1 MGEGLMGHV
10 LVMIRNT
17 LFRKKDPTT
26 PQHISIWAVYP
37 PYVQHQRPPQPY
49 FTSLHGTHTTSG
61 KVETF
66 SPRTYRRRPRSRPG
80 AQRPSSTSASSAA
93 FAASNW
99 WVVYPWKIGADSRVI
114 LPHSASC
121 GWMLRLPRAGGSCEW
136 KFTCVP
142 ACARPPGVGGD
153 QDSGVRECKLY

>member
-1 MGEGLMGHV
+1 MGHV
-10 LVMIRNT
+10 LVMIEKQS
-17 LFRKKDPTT
+17 FEKKDPTT
-26 PQHISIWAVYP
+26 PQHFIIWAVYP

-93 FAASNW
+93 FGVKLMGGVPMEDRRRFTRYPATQCIMWMDAA
-99 WVVYPWKIGADSRVI
+99 P
-114 LPHSASC
+114 SAC
-121 GWMLRLPRAGGSCEW
+121 RRQL
-136 KFTCVP
+136 
-142 ACARPPGVGGD
+142 
-153 QDSGVRECKLY
+153 